1 MAYSKQSKQ
10 MIEICDSIDN
20 IPKDQFLELEN
31 DNPFLSYDFLWSLE
45 NSNCVNENV
54 GWITNHIIYRDEDGK
69 LEAFTPAYIKYNS
82 FGEFVFDH
90 VWADFYNK
98 INMQYY
104 PKLLV
109 GIPFTPVRSSKFLLR
124 KNKDAKKI
132 AIVRDIKKILVSND
146 ISSAHI
152 NFILEDDAK
161 ILNEENFIKRKSK
174 QFIWE
179 NNNFKSFN
187 EFLDCLTSRK
197 RKMIKKERQCIN
209 EEGISIECIEG
220 REITSD
226 LIELFYQFY
235 LDTNYRKWGNVY
247 LNFGFFENIIKKIPS
262 NIILVVAKKN
272 YEIIATA
279 LHIKGNKIL
288 YGRYWGANNYYK
300 YLHYELC
307 YYQAIEYAIKNE
319 FNSVEAGAGG
329 AHKISRGYSPTHT
342 YSAHYF
348 SNKKIHSLI
357 SDYIDRE
364 GSYVDEEIDYLSKFK
379 PFKSSE

>member
-1 MAYSKQSKQ
+1 ML
-10 MIEICDSIDN
+10 EVCNSINN
-20 IPKDQFLELEN
+20 IPKDQFLTLEN

-45 NSNCVNENV
+45 NSDCVNENV
-54 GWITNHIIYRDEDGK
+54 GWITNHIIHRDEEGK
-69 LEAFTPAYIKYNS
+69 LETFTPTYLKYNS

-90 VWADFYNK
+90 AWADFYNK
-98 INMQYY
+98 INVQYY

-109 GIPFTPVRSSKFLLR
+109 GIPFTPVRSSKFLVR
-124 KNKDAKKI
+124 KNENSKKI
-132 AIVRDIKKILVSND
+132 NIVKDIKKILESNN

-152 NFILEDDAK
+152 NFILDDDVK
-161 ILNEENFIKRKSK
+161 ILNGENFIQRKSK

-179 NNNFKSFN
+179 NNNFTSFN

-197 RKMIKKERQCIN
+197 RKMIKKERQYIN
-209 EEGISIECIEG
+209 EEGIVVKCLEG
-220 REITSD
+220 KEITSN

-247 LNFGFFENIIKKIPS
+247 LNFDFFKNIITRMPS
-262 NIILVVAKKN
+262 NILLVVAKKN
-272 YEIIATA
+272 NEIIAA
-279 LHIKGNKIL
+279 SLHIKSDKVL

-307 YYQAIEYAIKNE
+307 YYQAIEYAIKNRLR
-319 FNSVEAGAGG
+319 FVEAGAGG
-329 AHKISRGYSPTHT
+329 SHKISRGYSPTYT

-348 SNKKIHSLI
+348 ANEKIHSLI

-364 GSYVDEEIDYLSKFK
+364 GDYIDEEIDYLSKFK
-379 PFKSSE
+379 PFKTSE

>member
-1 MAYSKQSKQ
+1 ML
-10 MIEICDSIDN
+10 EVCNSINN
-20 IPKDQFLELEN
+20 IPKDQFLTLEN

-45 NSNCVNENV
+45 NSDCVNENV
-54 GWITNHIIYRDEDGK
+54 GWITNHIIHRDEEGK
-69 LEAFTPAYIKYNS
+69 LETFAPTYLKYNS

-90 VWADFYNK
+90 AWADFYNK
-98 INMQYY
+98 INIQYY

-109 GIPFTPVRSSKFLLR
+109 GIPFTPVRSSKFLVR
-124 KNKDAKKI
+124 KNENSKKI
-132 AIVRDIKKILVSND
+132 NIVKDIKKILESTN

-152 NFILEDDAK
+152 NFILGDDVK
-161 ILNEENFIKRKSK
+161 ILNGENFIQRKSK

-179 NNNFKSFN
+179 NNNFTSFN

-197 RKMIKKERQCIN
+197 RKMIKKERQYIN
-209 EEGISIECIEG
+209 EEGIAVECLEG
-220 REITSD
+220 KEITSD

-247 LNFGFFENIIKKIPS
+247 LNFDFFKNIIVRMPS

-272 YEIIATA
+272 NEIIAA
-279 LHIKGNKIL
+279 SLHIKSDKVL

-307 YYQAIEYAIKNE
+307 YYQAIEYAIKNRLN
-319 FNSVEAGAGG
+319 FVEAGAGG
-329 AHKISRGYSPTHT
+329 SHKISRGYSPTYT

-348 SNKKIHSLI
+348 ANEKIHSLI
-357 SDYIDRE
+357 SDYVDRE
-364 GSYVDEEIDYLSKFK
+364 SDYVDEEIDYLSKFK
-379 PFKSSE
+379 PFKTSE

>member
-1 MAYSKQSKQ
+1 ML
-10 MIEICDSIDN
+10 EVCNSINN
-20 IPKDQFLELEN
+20 IPKDQFLTLEN

-45 NSNCVNENV
+45 NSDCVNENV
-54 GWITNHIIYRDEDGK
+54 GWITNHIIHRDEEGK
-69 LEAFTPAYIKYNS
+69 LETFTPTYLKYNS

-90 VWADFYNK
+90 AWADFYNK
-98 INMQYY
+98 INVQYY

-109 GIPFTPVRSSKFLLR
+109 GIPFTPVRSSKFLVR
-124 KNKDAKKI
+124 KNENSKKI
-132 AIVRDIKKILVSND
+132 NIVKDIKKILESNN

-152 NFILEDDAK
+152 NFILDDDVK
-161 ILNEENFIKRKSK
+161 ILNGENFIQRKSK

-179 NNNFKSFN
+179 NNNFTSFN

-197 RKMIKKERQCIN
+197 RKMVKKERQYII
-209 EEGISIECIEG
+209 EEGIAVECLEG
-220 REITSD
+220 KEITSD

-247 LNFGFFENIIKKIPS
+247 LNFDFFKNIITRMPS
-262 NIILVVAKKN
+262 NILLVVAKKN
-272 YEIIATA
+272 NEIIAA
-279 LHIKGNKIL
+279 SLHIKSDKVL

-307 YYQAIEYAIKNE
+307 YYQAIEYAIKNRLS
-319 FNSVEAGAGG
+319 FVEAGAGG
-329 AHKISRGYSPTHT
+329 SHKISRGYSPTYT

-348 SNKKIHSLI
+348 ANEKIHSLI

-364 GSYVDEEIDYLSKFK
+364 GDYIDEEIDYLSKFK
-379 PFKSSE
+379 PFKTSE

>member
-1 MAYSKQSKQ
+1 

-132 AIVRDIKKILVSND
+132 AMVRDIKKILVSND

-197 RKMIKKERQCIN
+197 RKMIKKRGNILMKKEYQLNALKVER
-209 EEGISIECIEG
+209 SH
-220 REITSD
+220 
-226 LIELFYQFY
+226 LI
-235 LDTNYRKWGNVY
+235 
-247 LNFGFFENIIKKIPS
+247 
-262 NIILVVAKKN
+262 
-272 YEIIATA
+272 
-279 LHIKGNKIL
+279 
-288 YGRYWGANNYYK
+288 
-300 YLHYELC
+300 
-307 YYQAIEYAIKNE
+307 
-319 FNSVEAGAGG
+319 
-329 AHKISRGYSPTHT
+329 
-342 YSAHYF
+342 
-348 SNKKIHSLI
+348 
-357 SDYIDRE
+357 
-364 GSYVDEEIDYLSKFK
+364 
-379 PFKSSE
+379 